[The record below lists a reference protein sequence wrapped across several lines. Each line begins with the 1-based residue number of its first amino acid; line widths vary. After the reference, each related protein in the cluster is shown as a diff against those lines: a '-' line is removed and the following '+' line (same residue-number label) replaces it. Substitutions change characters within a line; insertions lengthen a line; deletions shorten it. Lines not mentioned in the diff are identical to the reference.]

1 MLLKFPREERIV
13 KEHQA
18 RIIRFACPA
27 IADVPFGKNTVPDQ
41 TILKILAHKLKRLGC
56 RIETRGLLR
65 TLSLYIGMMKKK
77 N

>member
-1 MLLKFPREERIV
+1 M
-13 KEHQA
+13 
-18 RIIRFACPA
+18 
-27 IADVPFGKNTVPDQ
+27 PDQ